1 MKRKLG
7 ILLLACISL
16 LCFSCKKFSN
26 GDVTERQYI
35 VDSPF
40 QVIELCDNVNVTLK
54 HSDAT
59 NPAGKVIV
67 KTGENLI
74 DRITTEIEEQ
84 AIEVDTE
91 HGTDTLSFNKLVI
104 RNENTLDFLRPYDYT
119 LDMTVYYDTLLK
131 IFFNS
136 NGIINTDTLRGYN
149 YLTDF
154 STESDS
160 VPGTVYSLAPNLLLE
175 IEGGSGEFTVLTN
188 CYRLITKYAQGTSNI
203 NIKGLVERAETYG
216 AYECHG
222 IINGIDLE
230 ANLYHRVI
238 YYGTN
243 TVYAKAFRR
252 IIARNDNI
260 GRIFYA
266 RYPKPGKVIH
276 WGYYDPTIGWIQTD
290 TIDTVYFCPVSVLRS
305 GLKPENIFD
314 TIISRP

>member
-1 MKRKLG
+1 MKRKLD

-40 QVIELCDNVNVTLK
+40 QVIELCDNVNVKLK
-54 HSDAT
+54 HSDAA
-59 NPAGKVIV
+59 NPTGKVIV

-74 DRITTEIEEQ
+74 DLITTKIEEQ
-84 AIEVDTE
+84 AIEVDTDY
-91 HGTDTLSFNKLVI
+91 GTDTLFFNKLVI

-136 NGIINTDTLRGYN
+136 NGIITTDTLRGYE

-154 STESDS
+154 STDNDS
-160 VPGTVYSLAPNLLLE
+160 VPGTFYSLAPNLLLE

-203 NIKGLVERAETYG
+203 NVKGLVERAETFG
-216 AYECHG
+216 DYESHG

-252 IIARNDNI
+252 IIAKNDNI

-266 RYPKPGKVIH
+266 RYAKPGKVIQ
-276 WGYYDPTIGWIQTD
+276 WGHDDPEAGWIPTD
-290 TIDTVYFCPVSVLRS
+290 TIDTVFFCPLNVNSS
-305 GLKPENIFD
+305 GQRPENILD

>member
-1 MKRKLG
+1 MKRKLD

-16 LCFSCKKFSN
+16 LCFSCKEFSN
-26 GDVTERQYI
+26 GTVTEKQYTMGT
-35 VDSPF
+35 PF

-54 HSDAT
+54 HSDAI
-59 NPAGKVIV
+59 NPAGKVIIR
-67 KTGENLI
+67 TGENLI

-84 AIEVDTE
+84 QIEVDTDN
-91 HGTDTLSFNKLVI
+91 GTDTLLFNKLVI

-136 NGIINTDTLRGYN
+136 NGSITTDTLRGYN

-154 STESDS
+154 STEDDS
-160 VPGTVYSLAPNLLLE
+160 TVYSLEPNLLLE
-175 IEGGSGEFTVLTN
+175 IIGGSGEFTILTN

-203 NIKGLVERAETYG
+203 TIRGLVERAETFG
-216 AYECHG
+216 DYECHG
-222 IINGIDLE
+222 IINDINLE

-243 TVYAKAFRR
+243 TVYTKAFKQ

-266 RYPKPGKVIH
+266 RYLKPGRVIH
-276 WGYYDPTIGWIQTD
+276 WGHYDPAVGWIPTD
-290 TIDTVYFCPVSVLRS
+290 TIDTVYYCPVNVFKS
-305 GLKPENIFD
+305 GLRPENIFD
-314 TIISRP
+314 TIINKP

>member
-1 MKRKLG
+1 MKRKLD

-35 VDSPF
+35 VDSPI
-40 QVIELCDNVNVTLK
+40 QVIEMCDNVNINLK
-54 HSDAT
+54 LSDAA

-74 DRITTEIEEQ
+74 DLITTKIEEQ
-84 AIEVDTE
+84 AIEVDSDY
-91 HGTDTLSFNKLVI
+91 GTDTLFFNKLVI

-136 NGIINTDTLRGYN
+136 NGIITTDTLRGYE

-154 STESDS
+154 STDNDS
-160 VPGTVYSLAPNLLLE
+160 VPGTFFSLAPNLLLE
-175 IEGGSGEFTVLTN
+175 IEGGSGELTVLTN

-203 NIKGLVERAETYG
+203 NVKGLVERAETFG
-216 AYECHG
+216 DYESHG

-252 IIARNDNI
+252 IIAKNDNI

-266 RYPKPGKVIH
+266 RYAKPGKVIQ
-276 WGYYDPTIGWIQTD
+276 WGHDDPVAGWIPTD
-290 TIDTVYFCPVSVLRS
+290 TIDTVFFCPLNVNSS
-305 GLKPENIFD
+305 GQRPENILD

>member
-1 MKRKLG
+1 MKRKLD

-26 GDVTERQYI
+26 GDVTERQYLL
-35 VDSPF
+35 DSPF

-54 HSDAT
+54 HSDAA

-84 AIEVDTE
+84 SIEVDTD
-91 HGTDTLSFNKLVI
+91 HGTDALSFNKLVI

-154 STESDS
+154 SDENDS
-160 VPGTVYSLAPNLLLE
+160 TTYSLEPNLLLE
-175 IEGGSGEFTVLTN
+175 INGGSGEFTVLTN
-188 CYRLITKYAQGTSNI
+188 CYRLITKYEQGTSNI
-203 NIKGLVERAETYG
+203 TIKGQVERAETYG
-216 AYECHG
+216 DYECHG

-230 ANLYHRVI
+230 ADLYHRVI
-238 YYGTN
+238 FYGTN
-243 TVYAKAFRR
+243 TIYAKAFRQ
-252 IIARNDNI
+252 IIARNENI

-266 RYPKPGKVIH
+266 RYPKPGKVYH
-276 WGYYDPTIGWIQTD
+276 WGHYDPASGWIQTD
-290 TIDTVYFCPVSVLRS
+290 TVDTVYFCPVNVYKS
-305 GLKPENIFD
+305 GLWSENIFD

>member
-1 MKRKLG
+1 MKRKLD

-40 QVIELCDNVNVTLK
+40 QVIELCDNVNVKLK
-54 HSDAT
+54 RSDAA

-74 DRITTEIEEQ
+74 DLITTKIEEQ
-84 AIEVDTE
+84 AIEVDTDY
-91 HGTDTLSFNKLVI
+91 GTDTLFFNKLVI

-136 NGIINTDTLRGYN
+136 NGIITTDTLRGYE

-154 STESDS
+154 STDNDS
-160 VPGTVYSLAPNLLLE
+160 VPGTFYSLAPNLLLE

-203 NIKGLVERAETYG
+203 NVKGLVERAETFG
-216 AYECHG
+216 DYESHG

-252 IIARNDNI
+252 IIAKNDNI

-266 RYPKPGKVIH
+266 RYAKPGKVIQ
-276 WGYYDPTIGWIQTD
+276 WGHDDPVAGWIPTD
-290 TIDTVYFCPVSVLRS
+290 TIDTVFFCPLNVNSS
-305 GLKPENIFD
+305 GQRPENILD

>member
-1 MKRKLG
+1 MKRKLD

-40 QVIELCDNVNVTLK
+40 QVIELCDNVNVKLK
-54 HSDAT
+54 HSDAA

-74 DRITTEIEEQ
+74 DLITTKIEEQ
-84 AIEVDTE
+84 AIEVDSDY
-91 HGTDTLSFNKLVI
+91 GTDTLFFNKLVI

-136 NGIINTDTLRGYN
+136 NGIITTDTLRGYE

-154 STESDS
+154 STDNDS
-160 VPGTVYSLAPNLLLE
+160 VPGTFFSLAPNLLLE
-175 IEGGSGEFTVLTN
+175 IEGGSGELTVLTN

-203 NIKGLVERAETYG
+203 NVKGLVERAETFG
-216 AYECHG
+216 DYESHG

-252 IIARNDNI
+252 IIAKNDNI

-266 RYPKPGKVIH
+266 RYAKPGKVIQ
-276 WGYYDPTIGWIQTD
+276 WGHDDPVAGWIPTD
-290 TIDTVYFCPVSVLRS
+290 TIDTVFFCPLNVNSS
-305 GLKPENIFD
+305 GQRPENILD

>member
-1 MKRKLG
+1 MKRKLD

-40 QVIELCDNVNVTLK
+40 QVIELCDNVNVKLK
-54 HSDAT
+54 HSDAA

-74 DRITTEIEEQ
+74 DLITTKIEEQ
-84 AIEVDTE
+84 AIEVDTDY
-91 HGTDTLSFNKLVI
+91 GTDTLFFNKLVI

-119 LDMTVYYDTLLK
+119 LDMTV
-131 IFFNS
+131 
-136 NGIINTDTLRGYN
+136 RGYE

-154 STESDS
+154 STDNDS
-160 VPGTVYSLAPNLLLE
+160 VPGTFYSLAPNLLLE

-203 NIKGLVERAETYG
+203 NVKGLVERAETFG
-216 AYECHG
+216 DYESHG

-230 ANLYHRVI
+230 ADLYHRVI

-252 IIARNDNI
+252 IIAKNDNI

-266 RYPKPGKVIH
+266 RYAKPGKVIQ
-276 WGYYDPTIGWIQTD
+276 WGHDDPVAGWIPTD
-290 TIDTVYFCPVSVLRS
+290 TIDTVFFCPLNVNSS
-305 GLKPENIFD
+305 GQRPENILD

>member
-1 MKRKLG
+1 
-7 ILLLACISL
+7 
-16 LCFSCKKFSN
+16 
-26 GDVTERQYI
+26 

-40 QVIELCDNVNVTLK
+40 QVIELCDNVNVKLK
-54 HSDAT
+54 HSDAA

-74 DRITTEIEEQ
+74 DLITTKIEEQ
-84 AIEVDTE
+84 AIEVDTDY
-91 HGTDTLSFNKLVI
+91 GTDTLFFNKLVI

-136 NGIINTDTLRGYN
+136 NGIITTDTLRGYE

-154 STESDS
+154 STDNDS
-160 VPGTVYSLAPNLLLE
+160 VPGTFYSLAPNLLLE

-203 NIKGLVERAETYG
+203 NVKGLVERAETFG
-216 AYECHG
+216 DYESHG

-252 IIARNDNI
+252 IIAKNDNI

-266 RYPKPGKVIH
+266 RYAKPGKVIQ
-276 WGYYDPTIGWIQTD
+276 WGHDDPVAGWIPTD
-290 TIDTVYFCPVSVLRS
+290 TIDTVFFCPLNVNSS
-305 GLKPENIFD
+305 GQRPENILD

>member
-1 MKRKLG
+1 MKRKLD

-26 GDVTERQYI
+26 GDVTERRKF
-35 VDSPF
+35 VESPF

-54 HSDAT
+54 HA
-59 NPAGKVIV
+59 NVAYPAGTVII

-74 DRITTEIEEQ
+74 DGITAEIEEQ
-84 AIEVDTE
+84 TIDVKNENGTE
-91 HGTDTLSFNKLVI
+91 TLSFNKLVI

-119 LDMTVYYDTLLK
+119 LETTVYYDTLLK

-136 NGIINTDTLRGYN
+136 NGIITTDTLRGYE

-154 STESDS
+154 STENDS
-160 VPGTVYSLAPNLLLE
+160 VPSSIYSLAPNLLIE
-175 IEGGSGEFTVLTN
+175 IVGGSGEFTVLTN

-203 NIKGLVERAETYG
+203 NIKGLVERAETFG
-216 AYECHG
+216 DYECHG

-252 IIARNDNI
+252 IIAKNDNI

-266 RYPKPGKVIH
+266 RYAKPGKVIH
-276 WGYYDPTIGWIQTD
+276 WGHDDPVAGWIPTD
-290 TIDTVYFCPVSVLRS
+290 TIDTVFFCPLSVIPS
-305 GLKPENIFD
+305 GQRPENIMD
-314 TIISRP
+314 TVISRP

>member
-1 MKRKLG
+1 MKRKPD

-40 QVIELCDNVNVTLK
+40 QVIELCDNVNVKLK
-54 HSDAT
+54 HSDAA

-74 DRITTEIEEQ
+74 DLITTKIEEQ
-84 AIEVDTE
+84 AIEVDTDY
-91 HGTDTLSFNKLVI
+91 GTDTLFFNKLVI

-136 NGIINTDTLRGYN
+136 NGIITTDTLRGYE

-154 STESDS
+154 STDNDS
-160 VPGTVYSLAPNLLLE
+160 VPGTFYSLAPNLLLE

-203 NIKGLVERAETYG
+203 NVKGLVERAETFG
-216 AYECHG
+216 DYESHG

-252 IIARNDNI
+252 IIAKNDNI

-266 RYPKPGKVIH
+266 RYAKPGKVIQ
-276 WGYYDPTIGWIQTD
+276 WGHDDPVAGWIPTD
-290 TIDTVYFCPVSVLRS
+290 TIDTVFFCPLNVNSS
-305 GLKPENIFD
+305 GQRPENILD